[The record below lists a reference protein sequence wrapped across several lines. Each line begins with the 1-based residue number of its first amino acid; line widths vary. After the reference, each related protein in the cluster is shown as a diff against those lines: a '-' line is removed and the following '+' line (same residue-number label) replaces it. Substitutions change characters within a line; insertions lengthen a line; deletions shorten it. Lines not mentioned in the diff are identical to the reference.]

1 MPTWRVFVLGAAA
14 LSLAGCADLLG
25 VEPLSGSDGGS
36 SDVSDGGAGP
46 EGDGCVITWV
56 DSSGGVPPP
65 AGAVAYPVSGSGAV
79 LYVCRVSTPT
89 LGVIPGKLLPGW
101 TCYYSDGQAEVAASS
116 YEVLVPEGC
125 TLAWG
130 PADDDNLPVGALVC
144 GEDSDGGALYS
155 CRVGTTGANP
165 GELGHVGW
173 STGHECLYSLDGAS
187 LTATDFDVL
196 TAE

>member
-1 MPTWRVFVLGAAA
+1 MPTWRVLLLGPAA

-36 SDVSDGGAGP
+36 SDASDGGGP

-65 AGAVAYPVSGSGAV
+65 AGAVPNPVPGSGAV

-101 TCYYSDGQAEVAASS
+101 ACYYSNGQAEVTASS

-130 PADDDNLPVGALVC
+130 PAALGDLPVGALVC
-144 GEDSDGGALYS
+144 GEDSDGGVLYS

-173 STGHECLYSLDGAS
+173 STGHECWYSLDGAS

>member
-1 MPTWRVFVLGAAA
+1 MPTWRVLLLGVAA
-14 LSLAGCADLLG
+14 LVLAGCADLLG

-36 SDVSDGGAGP
+36 SAASDGGAGP
-46 EGDGCVITWV
+46 EGDACEIAWV
-56 DSSGGVPPP
+56 DSGGGAPPP
-65 AGAVAYPVSGSGAV
+65 AAAVPYAVPGSGAV

-101 TCYYSDGQAEVAASS
+101 ACYYSDGQTELTASS

-125 TLAWG
+125 ALAWG
-130 PADDDNLPVGALVC
+130 PAAFGDLPVDALVC
-144 GEDSDGGALYS
+144 GEDGDGGLLYS
-155 CRVGTTGANP
+155 CRVGTTGADP

-173 STGHECLYSLDGAS
+173 STDHECVYSLGGAS